1 MTIDNKP
8 KSSKAKKSSS
18 RQSSKPRKPRTKT
31 MKSRTAKNQKQVSE
45 NEGRGGAI
53 YCKSSEKVRPFSVED
68 LSKCGLL

>member
-1 MTIDNKP
+1 
-8 KSSKAKKSSS
+8 
-18 RQSSKPRKPRTKT
+18 